1 MSIRTYFENIAD
13 AIREVSGSSD
23 TYTPAE
29 MPDAIKNITPVTP
42 HNFQITVTGG
52 YNGGAIIT
60 VKYDGNS
67 VFTATGNSPYNLAY
81 NPSGGSFTDANGVT
95 VTITITPPA
104 SSSGKLI
111 ISLSGGI
118 VYTTGE
124 ISPQGSNTSYG
135 YNFDSGVIDV

>member
-1 MSIRTYFENIAD
+1 MSIRSYFENIAD

-29 MPDAIKNITPVTP
+29 MPDAIRNITPATP

-52 YNGGAIIT
+52 YNGGATIT

-67 VFTATGNSPYNLAY
+67 VFTATGNSPYNLVY
-81 NPSGGSFTDANGVT
+81 NPSGGSFTDGNGDT
-95 VTITITPPA
+95 VSITITPPVNQ
-104 SSSGKLI
+104 SGKLI

-124 ISPQGSNTSYG
+124 ISPAGFNTSYG